1 MGCSPPG
8 SSVHGISQARILE
21 WVAIPF
27 SRGTSQPRAQTP
39 VSCLISCIAG
49 GFFTTGTT
57 REELLKIIWI
67 YSEESLQ
74 NAEILS
80 AIPYEM
86 ATHSSILA
94 WRQRSLAGYSLW
106 VHRVGHDWATITLS
120 FIPCEEWMKELK
132 MGAEWPLLDIP
143 RWIWCVTSP
152 WSKGDEFGA
161 GNRTP
166 NSNRFP

>member
-1 MGCSPPG
+1 MYINVCCVLSRVWLCDPMGCSPPG

-27 SRGTSQPRAQTP
+27 SSGTSLPRGQTP

-49 GFFTTGTT
+49 EFFTTGTT

-74 NAEILS
+74 NTEILS

-94 WRQRSLAGYSLW
+94 WRQRAWQATVYGFIESDMTERLSLS
-106 VHRVGHDWATITLS
+106 HS
-120 FIPCEEWMKELK
+120 FHVRSGW
-132 MGAEWPLLDIP
+132 
-143 RWIWCVTSP
+143 R
-152 WSKGDEFGA
+152 
-161 GNRTP
+161 N
-166 NSNRFP
+166 